1 MRYPHLAGRETSR
14 RLAVLLWAGCSEEL
28 EFLCR
33 RMDSLPL
40 TAELLPAPASC
51 RASQAETLSDTL
63 LRIGQPFWCS
73 RDGEVLPGP
82 ETGAA
87 FVPAMPLE
95 RLGDAGFL
103 ADQRLRYA
111 YVAGAMANGIASVD
125 LVAAVAQEGMLG
137 FFGAAG
143 LPPEAVTAAIREL
156 KARLGSRPFGVNLI
170 HSPSEPNLEATIA
183 DLCCREGVGV
193 VEASAFLDLTL
204 PVVRYRLAGIRA
216 LPDGSVLAPNRI
228 IAKVSRVEVASKF
241 LSPAPQHLVSE
252 LVRRGDITAEQAR
265 LAERVPMAEDIT
277 AEADSAG
284 HTDNRPALALLPT
297 ILALRDRFQERYRY
311 ARPPRVGAAGG
322 IGTPAAA
329 AAAFAMGAAYVVVG
343 SVHQACLESG
353 TSTLVRRMLAE
364 AEQADTMMAPAA
376 DMFEMGVKVQVLKRG
391 TMFPMRATKLYELY
405 RTYPSLEALP
415 AAERRLLE
423 GTYLRKS
430 IAEVWEECRQYFSRR
445 DPRQIVAAEQDP
457 KQRMAL
463 VFRWYLGQSSRWANA
478 GLADRQ
484 LDFQIWCG
492 PAMGAFN
499 EWTRGTFLAD
509 PSQRRI
515 TTVAYNLLFGA
526 AVRLRAWLLRL
537 QGIALSE
544 DLTQDRPLPVTRIR
558 ELAQL

>member
-1 MRYPHLAGRETSR
+1 
-14 RLAVLLWAGCSEEL
+14 
-28 EFLCR
+28 
-33 RMDSLPL
+33 MDSLPL
-40 TAELLPAPASC
+40 PAEILSSAEPCCAP
-51 RASQAETLSDTL
+51 QPETLREVL
-63 LRIGQPFWCS
+63 QRIGQPFWCS
-73 RDGEVLPGP
+73 RDGEVLPGA
-82 ETGAA
+82 ELNAA
-87 FVPAMPLE
+87 FVPALPLD
-95 RLGDAGFL
+95 RLGDSRFL
-103 ADQRLRYA
+103 ADHRLNYA
-111 YVAGAMANGIASVD
+111 YVAGSMANGIASVD

-143 LPPEAVTAAIREL
+143 LAPESVIAAIRQL
-156 KARLGSRPFGVNLI
+156 KSRLGTRPFGVNLI

-193 VEASAFLDLTL
+193 VEASAYLDLTL

-216 LPDGSVLAPNRI
+216 LPDGSVLVPNRL

-241 LSPAPQHLVSE
+241 LSPAPPNLVGE
-252 LVRRGDITAEQAR
+252 LVRRGDITTEQAR
-265 LAERVPMAEDIT
+265 LAEHVPMADDVT

-297 ILALRDRFQERYRY
+297 MLALRDRLQARYRY
-311 ARPPRVGAAGG
+311 ARVPRVGAAGG

-329 AAAFAMGAAYVVVG
+329 AAAFALGAGFVVVG
-343 SVHQACLESG
+343 SVHQACVESG
-353 TSTLVRRMLAE
+353 TSALVRRMLAE

-391 TMFPMRATKLYELY
+391 TMFPMRAAKLYELY

-415 AAERRLLE
+415 DAERRLLE

-430 IAEVWEECRQYFSRR
+430 ISEVWDECRHYFSQR
-445 DPRQIVAAEQDP
+445 DPRQILAAEQDP
-457 KQRMAL
+457 KHRMAL

-478 GLADRQ
+478 GLAERQ
-484 LDFQIWCG
+484 LDFQVWCG

-509 PSQRRI
+509 PSQRRVI
-515 TTVAYNLLFGA
+515 TVAYNLLYGA
-526 AVRLRAWLLRL
+526 AVRLRAWWLRL
-537 QGIALSE
+537 QGIAIPEEIAL
-544 DLTQDRPLPVTRIR
+544 DRPLPVTRIR